1 MKILNEFVPTR
12 KFLKLADELKDL
24 VDGWNVTD
32 GAAGFPAPSGVVVS
46 CILKNKYPEK
56 YVCPIFILKYK
67 GPVEVGG
74 LALASDIIGLD
85 GLAVT
90 MGDNPRFGQPI
101 LQLESSEKARDF
113 IRNDVKTK
121 NLKLGCLLT
130 ARKSIDETIA
140 RVHEPWDFV
149 YFMRLQDSS
158 FDALKAVSAECK
170 KLNKPLFA
178 YFLVGT
184 DKNVETVKMIGW
196 PTAATMATVEEKA
209 ARLEGLVDGIIA
221 TCAGD
226 AEGDKLML
234 QKLQKFRKK

>member
-12 KFLKLADELKDL
+12 KFFNLAEELKDL

-32 GAAGFPAPSGVVVS
+32 SAAGFPAPSGVVVS
-46 CILKNKYPEK
+46 CLLKNKYPDK
-56 YVCPIFILKYK
+56 YVCPIFILHYK

-74 LALASDIIGLD
+74 LALASDVVGLD

-90 MGDNPRFGQPI
+90 MGDKPHYGEAI
-101 LQLESSEKARDF
+101 KQLSSSEVARDF

-121 NLKLGCLLT
+121 KLKLGCLLS
-130 ARKSIDETIA
+130 ARQSIEDTLE
-140 RVHEPWDFV
+140 RVRQPWDFV
-149 YFMRLQDSS
+149 YFMRLCDAS
-158 FDALKAVSAECK
+158 FDQLKAVSAECK

-178 YFLVGT
+178 YFLVST
-184 DKNVETVKMIGW
+184 AKNTETLKLIGW
-196 PTAATMATVEEKA
+196 PVSATMETVEEKA
-209 ARLEGLVDGIIA
+209 AKCVGLVDGLIA

-234 QKLQKFRKK
+234 QKLQKFRD

>member
-12 KFLKLADELKDL
+12 KFLKLADEIEDL

-32 GAAGFPAPSGVVVS
+32 SAAGFPAPSGVVVS

-56 YVCPIFILKYK
+56 YVCPIFILHYK

-74 LALASDIIGLD
+74 LALASDVIGLD
-85 GLAVT
+85 GLAIT
-90 MGDNPRFGQPI
+90 MGDKPKFGEPI
-101 LQLESSEKARDF
+101 KMLPSSEAARDF
-113 IRNDVKTK
+113 IRTNVKTK

-130 ARKSIDETIA
+130 ARRSLEETLA
-140 RVHEPWDFV
+140 RVREPWDFI
-149 YFMRLQDSS
+149 YFMRLEEKS
-158 FDALKAVSAECK
+158 FPTLEAVARECK
-170 KLNKPLFA
+170 KLNKPIFA

-184 DKNVETVKMIGW
+184 AKNVETVKMIGW
-196 PTAATMATVEEKA
+196 PTAATMETVEEKA
-209 ARLEGLVDGIIA
+209 AQLNGLVDGIIA

-234 QKLQKFRKK
+234 QK